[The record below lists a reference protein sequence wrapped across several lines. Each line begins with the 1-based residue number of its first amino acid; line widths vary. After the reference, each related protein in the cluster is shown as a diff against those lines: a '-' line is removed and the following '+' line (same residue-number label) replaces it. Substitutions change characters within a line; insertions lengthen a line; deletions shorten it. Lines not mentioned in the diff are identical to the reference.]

1 MVVIQMVEKDTVV
14 VIQVVKKDE
23 VIVIQVNGSMLQTIY
38 FVIQFFRCRR
48 ELHEMLLDAG

>member
-1 MVVIQMVEKDTVV
+1 MVEKDTVV

-23 VIVIQVNGSMLQTIY
+23 VIVIQVNGSMLRTIY